1 LQLGYAWISAG
12 KPDQVG
18 TVFAA
23 VIQQALAAQDPRP
36 EGWGL
41 TGQGDV
47 LVAQG
52 DGPGALAA
60 YRAGLAIAEG
70 LAKRDPANSQRHVDL
85 AISCAKLADLGS
97 QLKNQQREGYLC
109 RGIAVLSNRK
119 QSDWLYA
126 NQDWIGWFEEA
137 LQQLP
142 RMAERSQDRQHTL
155 NASID

>member
-1 LQLGYAWISAG
+1 
-12 KPDQVG
+12 
-18 TVFAA
+18 
-23 VIQQALAAQDPRP
+23 VIQQAQAAQDPRP
-36 EGWGL
+36 ERWGL
-41 TGQGDV
+41 NGQGDV
-47 LVAQG
+47 LGAQG

-60 YRAGLAIAEG
+60 CQAGLAIAEG
-70 LAKRDPANSQRHVDL
+70 LAKRDPANSQWRVDF
-85 AISCAKLADLGS
+85 AIACAKLANLRS
-97 QLKNQQREGYLC
+97 QLKNQQRKDYLC

-119 QSDWLYA
+119 QSGRLYA